1 MRNLWTTSQIIGGG
15 SASPLYHCTLPL
27 VLGTFSPPKSYDENL
42 IWRCCDGAKRP
53 LGISCGSAS
62 MKNLFS
68 SYFCFEKF
76 SPGPKNDLERRVLRF
91 SSICAKNQVLKL
103 KIGKVR
109 VIRVHA
115 NALTSYSPLSCSI
128 LNLVLLKVVVPRGT
142 RVHELN
148 LVLNLDL
155 NLVLNLVHLLN
166 I

>member
-1 MRNLWTTSQIIGGG
+1 MRVSFHKICFRHI
-15 SASPLYHCTLPL
+15 
-27 VLGTFSPPKSYDENL
+27 FS
-42 IWRCCDGAKRP
+42 
-53 LGISCGSAS
+53 
-62 MKNLFS
+62 
-68 SYFCFEKF
+68 EKL
-76 SPGPKNDLERRVLRF
+76 SPGPKNDLERRVSRF

-128 LNLVLLKVVVPRGT
+128 LNLVLLKVVVPGT
-142 RVHELN
+142 RVHALN

-155 NLVLNLVHLLN
+155 SLVLNLVHLQN